1 MMLAVSLA
9 MIGLVSNC
17 GGGGGGVVDVD
28 PCSGSVS
35 VSATEVELPVTCLK
49 PATTY
54 YWKVS
59 VSDGIGTIESSIAS
73 FTTL

>member
-1 MMLAVSLA
+1 MEF
-9 MIGLVSNC
+9 LVGTGGS
-17 GGGGGGVVDVD
+17 GGG
-28 PCSGSVS
+28 
-35 VSATEVELPVTCLK
+35 SAPTAATAEMDHTVMGLK

-59 VSDGIGTIESSIAS
+59 VSDGIGTVESAVAS